1 MNANQI
7 GIRISTNGGA
17 LEQRFDNMEMHE
29 VKSLAGTEFQKPF
42 VKTVCDFDMQGVAR
56 LFLKKTVDG
65 VVREE
70 R

>member
-7 GIRISTNGGA
+7 GIRISTNGGS
-17 LEQRFDNMEMHE
+17 LEQIFDNTLGN

-42 VKTVCDFDMQGVAR
+42 VKSICVFDNDGVAR
-56 LFLKKTVDG
+56 LYLKKTANG